1 MTKALRKAIMKR
13 SRLKNIYLK
22 RPHEENRLKFKR
34 QQNFCTNLL
43 RKTKQKY
50 FYNLNMKDLSLIAR
64 LLLIHLITIL
74 LTLQTP

>member
-50 FYNLNMKDLSLIAR
+50 FYNLNMKDLNDSKRFWEKNKTFFLGQR
-64 LLLIHLITIL
+64 FTD
-74 LTLQTP
+74 